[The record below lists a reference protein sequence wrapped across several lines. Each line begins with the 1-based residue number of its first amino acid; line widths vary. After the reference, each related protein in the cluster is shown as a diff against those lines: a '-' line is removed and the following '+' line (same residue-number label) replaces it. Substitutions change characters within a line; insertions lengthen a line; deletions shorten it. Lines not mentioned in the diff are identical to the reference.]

1 MDVKGELMLG
11 AIAGAMAESVF
22 EGRTWEGEGRNVP
35 LLAPRAH
42 LQTILY

>member
-1 MDVKGELMLG
+1 MLG
-11 AIAGAMAESVF
+11 AIAGDMAGSVF
-22 EGRTWEGEGRNVP
+22 EGRTWEGEEENVP